1 MIAYESLNPQNRID
15 DAICVSMRWDD
26 DTPGLYVVPRSQLA
40 SYLSL
45 SGAAAGPS
53 VQVVL
58 EIEALAKARTG
69 TWIGIKIGGTNG
81 VAAWGHA
88 KLEGTH
94 G

>member
-15 DAICVSMRWDD
+15 DAVCVSMRWDD
-26 DTPGLYVVPRSQLA
+26 DTPGLYVVPRTQLA

-45 SGAAAGPS
+45 SETTAGPS

-88 KLEGTH
+88 KLENANG
-94 G
+94 